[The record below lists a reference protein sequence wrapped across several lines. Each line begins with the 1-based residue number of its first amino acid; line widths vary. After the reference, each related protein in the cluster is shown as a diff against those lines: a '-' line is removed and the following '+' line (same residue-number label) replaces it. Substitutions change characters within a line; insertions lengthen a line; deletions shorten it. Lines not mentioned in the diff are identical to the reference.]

1 MPRIPLYAKG
11 AGPSVQLVT
20 GQLGARP
27 SVGAFTAPGEA
38 MARAGE
44 AIGRAGGA
52 LAEGQMRIEEG
63 QLKAEKERQ
72 SNEVEFL
79 RRQKK
84 VEFDFAIA
92 ERDAEDRRIIAEE
105 ADRAVVATSEFLE
118 KNTDT
123 DTQAFNQNFETHRSK
138 LISDIEG
145 RNYTPRRKAL
155 VENAIRQSTRAQ
167 RSSGANQA
175 FGRGQAARTT
185 AAETTI
191 YTSMNQISL
200 YAEGHP
206 ERVALLNSIEDTFV
220 DAEKNGLGIKFTR
233 AGVQQQILYQ
243 DYNRQIEATT
253 SHREVAAIL
262 LKLKVDSNVSQA
274 NREKLIVD
282 LNQAENRLFNDA
294 KESAVGVLNE
304 AVLAAGEQPGVERAI
319 EDGDSYTFTAAD
331 GSQSTIDFSQVRSTD
346 VGDIL
351 SVVNRR
357 FKDVEDL
364 TSDNILFAATN
375 EYDYKRT
382 GAENAANFGQYYE
395 PDAMAVH
402 GKTPGQLDDIALSF
416 ANQHQ
421 DYVTNTLKS
430 EGVTRENYP
439 ELVAR
444 IDAAEALLSAQFGG
458 RPPLSVRTGADE
470 GTVIAIK
477 SGLAA
482 ARKDL
487 RKAVKEKATNDS
499 LVASM
504 ERGEFE
510 FIAGQATDTE
520 TKTAVETRM
529 AQLGQDIPAQV
540 NDLSKNG
547 TKYETFETILAA
559 QAGRMVDPNFDPESP
574 EMEQVEAGIELY
586 RQMKLSGRGV
596 ANRHAKEPIR
606 QTYEAYLRLEPHFGK
621 EAAIRVIQ
629 QKREDIDVD
638 ASYKLVQSAVE
649 SIEDE
654 KSASYSWYEYIP
666 GLGRD
671 EEFVVQDRSAIVSY
685 VGKLTK
691 DYIKLGVAPDAAV
704 ELAAKD
710 YAESHTR
717 VRNIMVPTTAG
728 LPKDIEEMATAAV
741 NDSMLR
747 YPYVAENFDSEELS
761 IIPVPGTT
769 DRWSLAFGGGIPVTV
784 VDENNQA
791 SLIEFSIKDLE
802 GYMVTQ
808 RSDAGL
814 ARAAKVAEDNFRRT
828 VEAEYTTRTGRFE
841 GLTNYEAQG
850 LRVRLLYPW
859 RSYRLEPEDI
869 ERLGEKMIKML
880 EAAPEEVSAKE
891 REMAGGS

>member
-11 AGPSVQLVT
+11 AGPSVELVT

-105 ADRAVVATSEFLE
+105 ADRAVVATSGFLE
-118 KNTDT
+118 QNTDT

-138 LISDIEG
+138 LISDIES

-191 YTSMNQISL
+191 YTAINQISL

-220 DAEKNGLGIKFTR
+220 DAEKNGLSIKFTR
-233 AGVQQQILYQ
+233 AGVQQQVLYQ
-243 DYNRQIEATT
+243 DYNREIAGAK
-253 SHREVAAIL
+253 SHSEVADIL
-262 LKLKVDSNVSQA
+262 LRLRFDDGVSQA

-282 LNQAENRLFNDA
+282 GNQAESRLFDDA
-294 KESAVGVLNE
+294 RDSAVGVLNE
-304 AVLAAGEQPGVERAI
+304 AVLSAREQSDVQRAI
-319 EDGDSYTFTAAD
+319 ETGSSYTFTAPD

-346 VGDIL
+346 VSGML
-351 SVVNRR
+351 SIASRR

-364 TSDNILFAATN
+364 TSDSILFAATN
-375 EYDYKRT
+375 AYDYKQS
-382 GAENAANFGQYYE
+382 GADNAAKFAEYYTPE
-395 PDAMAVH
+395 AMDVH
-402 GKTPGQLDDIALSF
+402 GKTPEQLDDIALSF

-421 DYVTNTLKS
+421 DFVTNTLKS
-430 EGVTRENYP
+430 EGVTRQNYP

-444 IDAAEALLSAQFGG
+444 IDAAEALLSAQFAN
-458 RPPLSVRTGADE
+458 RPPLSMRTGADE
-470 GTVIAIK
+470 GTVIAIR

-487 RKAVKEKATNDS
+487 RKAVTDKATNDS
-499 LVASM
+499 LVAAM
-504 ERGEFE
+504 EKGEFE
-510 FIAGQATDTE
+510 FVAGQATE
-520 TKTAVETRM
+520 TQTRAAVETRM
-529 AQLGQDIPAQV
+529 AQLARDEPAQI

-547 TKYETFETILAA
+547 TKYEAFETILGA
-559 QAGRMVDPNFDPESP
+559 QAGRMVDPNFDPDSP
-574 EMEQVEAGIELY
+574 EMKQVEAGIELY

-596 ANRHAKEPIR
+596 ANRHTNEQGR
-606 QTYEAYLRLEPHFGK
+606 TTYEAFLRLEPHFGK
-621 EAAIRVIQ
+621 AGAIRVLQ
-629 QKREDIDVD
+629 QQRDDIDVN
-638 ASYKLVQSAVE
+638 ASYKLVQSSVE

-671 EEFVVQDRSAIVSY
+671 EEFVVQDRSAITNYVS
-685 VGKLTK
+685 KLTK
-691 DYIKLGVAPDAAV
+691 EYIKLGVAPDVAV

-710 YAESHTR
+710 YGESHTR
-717 VRNIMVPTTAG
+717 VRNIMVPKTTD

-747 YPYVAENFDSEELS
+747 YPYVAENFSSQELS

-769 DRWSLAFGGGIPVTV
+769 DRWSLAHGGGIPVTIV
-784 VDENNQA
+784 NENREVF
-791 SLIEFSIKDLE
+791 LVEFSIDDLE

-814 ARAAKVAEDNFRRT
+814 ARVAKNAELNFRRT
-828 VEAEYTTRTGRFE
+828 VEAEFMTRTGRFE
-841 GLTNYEAQG
+841 GLDNYEAQ
-850 LRVRLLYPW
+850 LQRLRLLHPE
-859 RSYRLEPEDI
+859 RSFRIEGEDVRKFA
-869 ERLGEKMIKML
+869 EEM
-880 EAAPEEVSAKE
+880 EEVIAATPG
-891 REMAGGS
+891 AGGA